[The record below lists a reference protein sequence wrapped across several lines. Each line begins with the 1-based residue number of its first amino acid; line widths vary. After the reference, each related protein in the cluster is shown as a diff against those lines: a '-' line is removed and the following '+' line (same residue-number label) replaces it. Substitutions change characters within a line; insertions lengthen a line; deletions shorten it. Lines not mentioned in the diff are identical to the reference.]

1 MAERQPSGPW
11 TVSTRHQWSAPFTTS
26 GGPSLLRRLQGHAP
40 SSNQVVGFLTLVISG
55 CILLVLAGLT
65 LAGAVLVLTFF
76 GPIVLLTSP
85 MWVPVGFMM
94 FVVSAAVLSACG
106 FGVAALAGASWLYNY
121 FMGRQ
126 PAGSD
131 RVDCA
136 RSRIADGPSDVTD
149 YARECGGYP
158 RSRVKDAAPGA

>member
-1 MAERQPSGPW
+1 MAERQPAGPW
-11 TVSTRHQWSAPFTTS
+11 TVSTRHQWFAPLTTS
-26 GGPSLLRRLQGHAP
+26 GGPSLLRRLQGHTP
-40 SSNQVVGFLTLVISG
+40 SSNQVVISG
-55 CILLVLAGLT
+55 CILLLLTSLALT
-65 LAGAVLVLTFF
+65 GAGAVAALTFF

-85 MWVPVGFMM
+85 MWVPVGFVM

-106 FGVAALAGASWLYNY
+106 FGVAALAGASWLYNH
-121 FMGRQ
+121 FMGRH
-126 PAGSD
+126 PAGPD

-149 YARECGGYP
+149 YAWAYGGCP